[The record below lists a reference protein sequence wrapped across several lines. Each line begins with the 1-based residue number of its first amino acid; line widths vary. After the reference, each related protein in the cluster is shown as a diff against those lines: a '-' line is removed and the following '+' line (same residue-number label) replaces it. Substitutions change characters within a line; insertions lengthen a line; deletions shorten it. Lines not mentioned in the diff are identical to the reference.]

1 MKCAYEECGKEF
13 TPKTHNMKYCSDEC
27 CRIAT
32 NENLKQKYY
41 KKKARLN
48 GEERICNTLGCGGK
62 LVMYNESDT
71 CSLCKA
77 KEEAKKRKALIEM
90 VKRVSG

>member
-1 MKCAYEECGKEF
+1 MICAYEECKKEF

-32 NENLKQKYY
+32 NDKLKEKYY
-41 KKKARLN
+41 EKKARLS
-48 GEERICNTLGCGGK
+48 GKERRCKNRGCNSK
-62 LVMYNESDT
+62 LVMYNESNI

-77 KEEAKKRKALIEM
+77 KEEKSKRNDLIEM
-90 VKRVSG
+90 IKRVSG